1 MAHKKKI
8 KKLKIEKPSLTDF
21 IFLMTAG
28 VLFAWSLFIGIM
40 NPTIFGIDYLLSLV
54 KMFVFVGILGLIF
67 SNKRVM
73 WVSIGLFALFLIFVT
88 SGFLLAPEYPN
99 MANRL
104 AESLTN
110 TMGFVTGYR
119 PRTDLYETII
129 VWTISLAVGLFVVI
143 FSYYRFRFLL
153 LFIGSTIIF
162 GVAITSNYFSY
173 TNAFYVFVF
182 SLLVF
187 LIKHLHQR
195 NATEEVDP
203 APFTKYILALTIVS
217 LLVAG
222 ILPIP
227 REGFAE
233 GFAQNIVQRP
243 FNFVNDLFADLT
255 QPNIFSLRQVG
266 FGGSGRLGGDI
277 ALGDGLFMRIR
288 IPRRGDPIYLTG
300 AIMDTYTGYSWIN
313 QFSDEN
319 PVDFDDI
326 SQNLELI
333 EYALWNELRWLLPL
347 VEVPVDRFDLLDED
361 DEFFDEWRYWLADW
375 YLSPYHRIFRDEVTG
390 EIIELF
396 HNPSWE
402 EWMSHWNIGWALTN
416 ANVSSVRIDV
426 LDLRPLSAFHTGLV
440 QGISLLDANDDDDD
454 ISFLRDRDD
463 GRFFADRRMP
473 HNTQYAVRFFETNHQ
488 SEFWVFDDENGYF
501 IEMETRS
508 RLTEIEQGWLS
519 DISDF
524 IIEFREFH
532 GYDVT
537 MRTTIEH
544 NGIIISL
551 EDLLNDY
558 LIPRVNRIHEMYTV
572 LPVDFPERVRELAY
586 TVTEDAT
593 NDYERMRLLE
603 SYLSQNFTYTLTP
616 GSSPRNQDFVDH
628 FLFDIRQ
635 GYCVH
640 FATAFV
646 TMARSLGMP
655 TRYVEGFLVHNSQN
669 VERNDGYIDVL
680 NNMAHAWAE
689 VYFEG
694 SGWVRFEPTPSSGLP
709 QEPTTPEE
717 GSGAGTGS
725 LPSWPG
731 YYEEFPP
738 DPDVDLST
746 APQLPGN
753 NAGQVEEDEDLTDHF
768 WILTGIGSVFTLIA
782 ARIIFVHIKI
792 KKIKYK
798 VNDQAVIHLFGTVLS
813 YFKVFKFRMKAD
825 ETARQF
831 TIRVCHEHFND
842 FYDERL
848 QALLQ
853 EAAEVFSKARYSN
866 LTISNEERR
875 IMEKLIK
882 ILDTRMKYTSKWKY
896 FYDYYLQIR
905 H

>member
-1 MAHKKKI
+1 MAHKKKV
-8 KKLKIEKPSLTDF
+8 KQLKIEKPSRADF
-21 IFLMTAG
+21 VFLMTAG

-40 NPTIFGIDYLLSLV
+40 NPTIFGINYLLSLV
-54 KMFVFVGILGLIF
+54 RIFAFVGVLGLIF
-67 SNKRVM
+67 SNKRAM
-73 WVSIGLFALFLIFVT
+73 WIGIGLFALFLIFVA

-110 TMGFVTGYR
+110 TIGFITGYR
-119 PRTDLYETII
+119 PHTDLYETII
-129 VWTISLAVGLFVVI
+129 VWTISLAIGLFVVI

-182 SLLVF
+182 SSLVF
-187 LIKHLHQR
+187 LIRHLHQR

-203 APFTKYILALTIVS
+203 APFTKYILALTIIS

-233 GFAQNIVQRP
+233 GFAQNFVQRP
-243 FNFVNDLFADLT
+243 FNFVNDLFVDLT

-277 ALGDGLFMRIR
+277 ALNDGLFMRMR
-288 IPRRGDPIYLTG
+288 ITRRGDPIYLTG
-300 AIMDTYTGYSWIN
+300 AIMDTYTGNSWVN
-313 QFSDEN
+313 RFNDEN

-326 SQNLELI
+326 SQNLELL

-347 VEVPVDRFDLLDED
+347 VEVPVDRFDLLDYD
-361 DEFFDEWRYWLADW
+361 DEFFDEWRDGSDDW
-375 YLSPYHRIFRDEVTG
+375 FMSSYLRVFRDEVTG
-390 EIIELF
+390 GIIELWLD
-396 HNPSWE
+396 PSWE
-402 EWMSHWNIGWALTN
+402 EWVHRWNISWVLDH
-416 ANVSSVRIDV
+416 VSLSSMRIDV

-440 QGISLLDANDDDDD
+440 QEISLLGADDDDV
-454 ISFLRDRDD
+454 SFLRDRDD

-473 HNTQYAVRFFETNHQ
+473 HNTQYLVRFFEQNHQ
-488 SEFWVFDDENGYF
+488 QGSWSITDDGYWEV
-501 IEMETRS
+501 EMRS
-508 RLTEIEQGWLS
+508 RLTEVEPGWLS
-519 DISDF
+519 NISYF
-524 IIEFREFH
+524 ITEFREFH
-532 GYDVT
+532 GYDVA
-537 MRTTIEH
+537 MRRSIEH
-544 NGIIISL
+544 NGIIIYL

-558 LIPRVNRIHEMYTV
+558 LIPRVNRIHEMYTT
-572 LPVDFPERVRELAY
+572 LPDDFPDRVRELAY
-586 TVTEDAT
+586 TITEDAT

-603 SYLSQNFTYTLTP
+603 SYLNQNFAYTLTP
-616 GSSPRNQDFVDH
+616 GPSPQNRDFVDH

-646 TMARSLGMP
+646 TMARSLGVP
-655 TRYVEGFLVHNSQN
+655 ARYVEGFLVHNSWS
-669 VERNDGYIDVL
+669 VERNEGYIDVL

-689 VYFEG
+689 VHFEG
-694 SGWVRFEPTPSSGLP
+694 SGWVRFEPTPASGLP
-709 QEPTTPEE
+709 QEPTEPEE
-717 GSGAGTGS
+717 GNGAGTGS
-725 LPSWPG
+725 SPSGPG
-731 YYEEFPP
+731 YYEEFFP
-738 DPDVDLST
+738 DHNGDLNI
-746 APQLPGN
+746 APQLPENG
-753 NAGQVEEDEDLTDHF
+753 AGQAEEDEVLSERV
-768 WILTGIGSVFTLIA
+768 WILIGIGFVFALIA
-782 ARIIFVHIKI
+782 TRIIFVHIKI
-792 KKIKYK
+792 KQTKYK
-798 VNDQAVIHLFGTVLS
+798 VNNQAVIHLFGTVLS

-831 TIRVCHEHFND
+831 AIRMCHEHFND

-848 QALLQ
+848 QSLLK

-866 LTISNEERR
+866 LAISNEERR
-875 IMEKLIK
+875 IVEKLIK

-896 FYDYYLQIR
+896 FYDYYIQIR